1 MRSSSKNRP
10 DVVQFGIMNIL
21 LVEDDLELG
30 NGIRIALQDQAMQ
43 VVWVRRLSEAQRQME
58 DLAFDVVL
66 LDLGLPDGDGIELL
80 TRLRRDRQT
89 TPVLILTAR
98 DALHDR
104 LHGLDSGADDYLV
117 KPFALAEL
125 LSRVRALARRSFGMV
140 GETLEV
146 RGLAMHL
153 PTMRV
158 TVADGDVEL
167 SPSEFELL
175 GFLLRRL
182 DRVVTRRT
190 LEEQVLRG
198 GSENVSNVLDVHM
211 SNLRRKIGEGYIRT
225 VRGVGYVVD
234 RQPPKRG
241 TRP

>member
-1 MRSSSKNRP
+1 
-10 DVVQFGIMNIL
+10 MNIL

-80 TRLRRDRQT
+80 TRLRRERQT

-98 DALHDR
+98 DALDDR

-146 RGLAMHL
+146 RGLSMHL

-241 TRP
+241 ARP

>member
-1 MRSSSKNRP
+1 
-10 DVVQFGIMNIL
+10 MNIL

-30 NGIRIALQDQAMQ
+30 NGVRIALQDQALQ
-43 VVWVRRLSEAQRQME
+43 VVWVRRLSEAQRQLE
-58 DLAFDVVL
+58 AAAFDVVL

-80 TRLRRDRQT
+80 TRLRRERQT

-98 DALHDR
+98 DALDDR

-125 LSRVRALARRSFGMV
+125 LSRVRALARRSFGML
-140 GETLEV
+140 GDALEV
-146 RGLAMHL
+146 RGLSMHWS
-153 PTMRV
+153 TMRV
-158 TVADGDVEL
+158 SVDGRDVEL

-182 DRVVTRRT
+182 DRVVTRRA
-190 LEEQVLRG
+190 LEEQVLPG
-198 GSENVSNVLDVHM
+198 GSGNTSNVLDVHM

-234 RQPPKRG
+234 REPVRRG
-241 TRP
+241 GRP

>member
-1 MRSSSKNRP
+1 
-10 DVVQFGIMNIL
+10 MNIL

-30 NGIRIALQDQAMQ
+30 NGVRIALQDQAMQ
-43 VVWVRRLSEAQRQME
+43 VVWVRRLSEAQQQLE
-58 DLAFDVVL
+58 AAAFDVVL

-80 TRLRRDRQT
+80 IRLRRERQS

-98 DALHDR
+98 DALDDR

-125 LSRVRALARRSFGMV
+125 LSRARALARRSFGMV
-140 GETLEV
+140 GDTLEV
-146 RGLAMHL
+146 RGLSMHL

-158 TVADGDVEL
+158 NVDDHDVEL

-182 DRVVTRRT
+182 DRVVTRRA

-198 GSENVSNVLDVHM
+198 GSENVSNVLDVHI
-211 SNLRRKIGEGYIRT
+211 SNLRRKIGDGYIRT
-225 VRGVGYVVD
+225 VRGGGYVVD

>member
-1 MRSSSKNRP
+1 
-10 DVVQFGIMNIL
+10 MNIL

-43 VVWVRRLSEAQRQME
+43 VVWVRRLAEAQRQME

-80 TRLRRDRQT
+80 TRLRRERQT

-98 DALHDR
+98 DALDDR

-140 GETLEV
+140 GDALEV

-158 TVADGDVEL
+158 AVADRDVEL

-198 GSENVSNVLDVHM
+198 GNENVSNVLDVHM

-225 VRGVGYVVD
+225 VRGVGYVID

-241 TRP
+241 ARP

>member
-1 MRSSSKNRP
+1 
-10 DVVQFGIMNIL
+10 MNIL

-98 DALHDR
+98 DALDDR

-241 TRP
+241 ARP

>member
-1 MRSSSKNRP
+1 MRRP
-10 DVVQFGIMNIL
+10 AKRCSIRDMNIL

-30 NGIRIALQDQAMQ
+30 NGVRIALQDQAMQ
-43 VVWVRRLSEAQRQME
+43 VVWVRRLSEARQQ
-58 DLAFDVVL
+58 LGAAAFDVVL
-66 LDLGLPDGDGIELL
+66 LDLGLPDGDGIDLL
-80 TRLRRDRQT
+80 IRLRRERQG

-98 DALHDR
+98 DALDDR

-125 LSRVRALARRSFGMV
+125 LSRVRALARRSFGMM
-140 GETLEV
+140 GDALEV
-146 RGLAMHL
+146 RGLSMHL
-153 PTMRV
+153 PTLRV
-158 TVADGDVEL
+158 SVNDRDVEL

-198 GSENVSNVLDVHM
+198 GSENISNVLDVHI
-211 SNLRRKIGEGYIRT
+211 SNLRRKIGDGYIRT

-234 RQPPKRG
+234 RRPPRRG
-241 TRP
+241 ARP

>member
-1 MRSSSKNRP
+1 
-10 DVVQFGIMNIL
+10 MNIL

-80 TRLRRDRQT
+80 TRLRRERQT

-98 DALHDR
+98 DALDDR

-140 GETLEV
+140 GDTLEV

-158 TVADGDVEL
+158 TVADCDVEL

-234 RQPPKRG
+234 RQPLKRG
-241 TRP
+241 ARS